1 MIATK
6 SIEVIPS
13 FQLETLPAPHKKR
26 PIALVFMRFAFGILS
41 KLFPRFAANWAFQIF
56 TKPRVKATHKTSDE
70 VLESARIF
78 EFLHGTNLLKGYE
91 WGAGERTILLV
102 HGWESRGTAMRSFVP
117 GLLAAGYRVVTFDA
131 PAHGDSAGERTNLPE
146 YASAVRAFIKKVGG
160 VESIVT
166 HSFGGAAAVY
176 ALAHLDDAIEIEK
189 LVLIAAPASTQKVVH
204 HFVKLVNLSG
214 KAYAIFRNN
223 LRQKMRNL
231 PFEQADIKHGLEKVK
246 VKEVLIVHDKTDPS
260 VSFESAEEIFE
271 RYDHVSLLVT
281 HGFGH
286 YKLMK
291 QPEVIEPVV
300 RFVAE

>member
-1 MIATK
+1 
-6 SIEVIPS
+6 
-13 FQLETLPAPHKKR
+13 
-26 PIALVFMRFAFGILS
+26 
-41 KLFPRFAANWAFQIF
+41 
-56 TKPRVKATHKTSDE
+56 
-70 VLESARIF
+70 
-78 EFLHGTNLLKGYE
+78 
-91 WGAGERTILLV
+91 
-102 HGWESRGTAMRSFVP
+102 MRSFVP

-291 QPEVIEPVV
+291 QPEVIERVV